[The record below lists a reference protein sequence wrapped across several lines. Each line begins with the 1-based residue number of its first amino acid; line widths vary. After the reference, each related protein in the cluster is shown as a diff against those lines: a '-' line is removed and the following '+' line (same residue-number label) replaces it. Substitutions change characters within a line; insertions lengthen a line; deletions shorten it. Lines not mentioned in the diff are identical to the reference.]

1 MIDVSTI
8 QTSLV
13 LGQKLTVFI
22 SLYETLYL
30 MMTSPPTQ
38 LSYKNRKQLGVMD
51 HNLWYTCSLTVWV
64 LTLHMFWLRLDV
76 WCAIKIC
83 VDLLIKCQ
91 SSLFSSISFLIYRS
105 YLTFNKNLV
114 RMRAINEINY
124 LSFCLFDWLFCLILV
139 LKFPS
144 VLCLSHCWW

>member
-51 HNLWYTCSLTVWV
+51 HNLWYTCSLTV
-64 LTLHMFWLRLDV
+64 
-76 WCAIKIC
+76 
-83 VDLLIKCQ
+83 
-91 SSLFSSISFLIYRS
+91 
-105 YLTFNKNLV
+105 
-114 RMRAINEINY
+114 
-124 LSFCLFDWLFCLILV
+124 
-139 LKFPS
+139 
-144 VLCLSHCWW
+144 

>member
-38 LSYKNRKQLGVMD
+38 LSYKNRIKLGVMV
-51 HNLWYTCSLTVWV
+51 YFV
-64 LTLHMFWLRLDV
+64 LV
-76 WCAIKIC
+76 
-83 VDLLIKCQ
+83 
-91 SSLFSSISFLIYRS
+91 
-105 YLTFNKNLV
+105 
-114 RMRAINEINY
+114 
-124 LSFCLFDWLFCLILV
+124 
-139 LKFPS
+139 
-144 VLCLSHCWW
+144 HCPV